1 MTYAG
6 SITAGEVLILVSED
20 GQTIIECVGAEDK
33 TMSVGYS
40 SLYKVT
46 DVRGLTGVAE
56 ATVNLNMWNL
66 YRPGDPALTYNL
78 LEYIREG
85 RVL

>member
-6 SITAGEVLILVSED
+6 SITTGEDLILVSED
-20 GQTIIECVGAEDK
+20 GHTIIECVGAEDK
-33 TMSVGYS
+33 TMKLGYS

-46 DVRGLTGVAE
+46 GVRGLTGVDE
-56 ATVNLNMWNL
+56 ATVNLNMWHL

-85 RVL
+85 EVL